1 MGGLR
6 EGYPF
11 SLFWGGIILHHKINQ
26 DNGIQ
31 FMSYTCKLFCSWAA
45 NFITLS
51 SASWWSS
58 TSREVNVTPI
68 FCSVFSNVDSNS
80 GPSGSAWTNSQHSL
94 KNHKYY
100 KNEGRFHD
108 TKNIKRIYALCLT
121 LKISML
127 RTALMFQNLSC
138 IVLFYCNIF

>member
-1 MGGLR
+1 MKYTVSWNLGLEISCLPSISFSGVLMGGLG

-80 GPSGSAWTNSQHSL
+80 GPSGSAWSNSQHSL

-108 TKNIKRIYALCLT
+108 TKI
-121 LKISML
+121 LKEYMH
-127 RTALMFQNLSC
+127 C
-138 IVLFYCNIF
+138 D